1 MGATKAM
8 ERLTAIVGI
17 MWIMWIMLFQE
28 ARYMHQAGQ
37 SLPPT
42 QVLTLARPVDV
53 DSSLGWRMPDVVSDS
68 RIKKLQIDAIKGF
81 T

>member
-8 ERLTAIVGI
+8 ERLTRVAAIVG
-17 MWIMWIMLFQE
+17 IMWIMLFQE

-53 DSSLGWRMPDVVSDS
+53 DSLLGWRMPDVVSDS